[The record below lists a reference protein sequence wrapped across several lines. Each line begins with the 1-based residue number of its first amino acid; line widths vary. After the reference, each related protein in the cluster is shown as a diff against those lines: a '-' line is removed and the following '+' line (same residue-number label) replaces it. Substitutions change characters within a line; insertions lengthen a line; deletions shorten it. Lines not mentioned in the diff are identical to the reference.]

1 MLAALSTP
9 DTIVAVVCVVA
20 AVRGAVKG
28 FAWQVV
34 RTIGLM
40 GALWGAFAW
49 NEAFGAWIQENVPFV
64 PDMASNWVAL
74 FVILIGLLLIA
85 TWFAW
90 MAKGALRTV
99 KLGGIDR
106 LLGFG
111 AGAAMGLVLVT
122 AGFLFWGSW
131 VRTETLRETFEN
143 SITVPY
149 MTKVVE
155 VVEPV
160 LPKHLRDRWGEILH
174 TLDDVVEEDVV
185 EEVGR

>member
-9 DTIVAVVCVVA
+9 DTIVAIICAVA

-34 RTIGLM
+34 RTIGLV

-49 NEAFGAWIQENVPFV
+49 NERFGAWIRDTVPFV
-64 PDMASNWVAL
+64 PDVASDWVAL
-74 FVILIGLLLIA
+74 FVIFLSLLLIA

-106 LLGFG
+106 LLGFV
-111 AGAAMGLVLVT
+111 AGAAMGLILVT
-122 AGFLFWGSW
+122 AGFLAWGSW
-131 VRTETLRETFEN
+131 VRPETLRDTLEN
-143 SITVPY
+143 SLTVPY

-155 VVEPV
+155 IVEPV
-160 LPKHLRDRWGEILH
+160 LPQHLRDRWGEILH
-174 TLDDVVEEDVV
+174 TLDDVVEPD
-185 EEVGR
+185 GDG

>member
-9 DTIVAVVCVVA
+9 DTIVAIVCAVA

-34 RTIGLM
+34 RTIGLV
-40 GALWGAFAW
+40 GALWGAGAW
-49 NEAFGAWIQENVPFV
+49 HERFGAWIEENVPFI
-64 PDMASNWVAL
+64 PDVAGDWVAWFTIFL
-74 FVILIGLLLIA
+74 GLVLLA

-90 MAKGALRTV
+90 MAKGALKTV

-111 AGAAMGLVLVT
+111 AGAVMGLILVT
-122 AGFLFWGSW
+122 AGFLIWGSW
-131 VRTETLRETFEN
+131 VRTATLKSTLEG

-149 MTKVVE
+149 MAKVVDI
-155 VVEPV
+155 VEPG
-160 LPKHLRDRWGEILH
+160 LPADVRNRWSEVLH
-174 TLDDVVEEDVV
+174 TLDEVVEDDA
-185 EEVGR
+185 G

>member
-9 DTIVAVVCVVA
+9 DTIVAIVCAVA

-34 RTIGLM
+34 RTIGLV

-49 NEAFGAWIQENVPFV
+49 NERFGAWIQETVPLV
-64 PDMASNWVAL
+64 PDVASDWVAL
-74 FVILIGLLLIA
+74 FVIFLGLLLVA

-106 LLGFG
+106 LLGFV
-111 AGAAMGLVLVT
+111 AGAAMGLIVVT
-122 AGFLFWGSW
+122 AGFLAWGSW
-131 VRTETLRETFEN
+131 VRTETLRDDAGELDHRALHDEGR
-143 SITVPY
+143 
-149 MTKVVE
+149 
-155 VVEPV
+155 
-160 LPKHLRDRWGEILH
+160 RDRGTGAAQAPAGPL
-174 TLDDVVEEDVV
+174 
-185 EEVGR
+185 GRDPAHPRRRRREGRRRG